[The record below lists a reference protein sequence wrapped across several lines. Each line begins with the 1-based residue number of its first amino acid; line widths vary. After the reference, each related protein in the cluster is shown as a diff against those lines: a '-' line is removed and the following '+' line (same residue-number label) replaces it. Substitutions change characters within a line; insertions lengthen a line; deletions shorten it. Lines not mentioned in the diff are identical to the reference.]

1 MLGLVDYVGPQGNY
15 ELERPF
21 WNHTKGRLED
31 EWHGG
36 RETSEV
42 TNSKTWVGD
51 KENVYSAGGI
61 NNEMERNEWD
71 TL

>member
-1 MLGLVDYVGPQGNY
+1 MLGLVDYMGPQGNY

-51 KENVYSAGGI
+51 RMCIQLI
-61 NNEMERNEWD
+61 NNDMERNEWD